1 MGWTVINCI
10 YEIQK
15 RRLCSSLP
23 NLYVFTHL
31 EVLLLRERFRNI
43 YHNSVVV
50 VGVLCGVL
58 PLLLLI
64 RLMLFMML
72 FVLLFVRL
80 VTSLVAP
87 AGWTRGM

>member
-43 YHNSVVV
+43 AHNSVVV
-50 VGVLCGVL
+50 IDVLFGVL

-64 RLMLFMML
+64 ELMLFMML